1 MPFSHFEKLPS
12 LIPPLAATI
21 KRMLKSN
28 PNKTTKNEIGVVEKK
43 TGLNS
48 KKIGTL
54 RLFSHVVSQHLLPE
68 GGHGVALH
76 YLAIEA
82 DE

>member
-1 MPFSHFEKLPS
+1 MLFSHFEKLPS
-12 LIPPLAATI
+12 LITPLAATI

-28 PNKTTKNEIGVVEKK
+28 SNKTTKTGIGVVKK
-43 TGLNS
+43 EVLNS
-48 KKIGTL
+48 KKFSTL

-68 GGHGVALH
+68 GGRGVALH

>member
-1 MPFSHFEKLPS
+1 
-12 LIPPLAATI
+12 
-21 KRMLKSN
+21 MLKSN
-28 PNKTTKNEIGVVEKK
+28 SNKTTKKTGIGVVKK
-43 TGLNS
+43 GVLNS
-48 KKIGTL
+48 KKFSTL

-68 GGHGVALH
+68 GGRGVALH